1 MPKHNKAPN
10 NVKNSNY
17 FAESYSEAL
26 FERIRGAFCDD
37 AVYKL
42 TFTFTFIV
50 YQVDSC

>member
-1 MPKHNKAPN
+1 VPKHNKAPN

-37 AVYKL
+37 AVYK
-42 TFTFTFIV
+42 FTFTFIV